1 MQITTQTGSKII
13 NLKLTELVPVL
24 KLFASIKSQ
33 AYSPCNKYDVSRI
46 QVKAKKTK

>member
-13 NLKLTELVPVL
+13 NLKLNELVPVL
-24 KLFASIKSQ
+24 KLFASIKSE
-33 AYSPCNKYDVSRI
+33 AYSQYNKYNVSRI

>member
-13 NLKLTELVPVL
+13 NLKVPVL
-24 KLFASIKSQ
+24 KLFSSIKSE
-33 AYSPCNKYDVSRI
+33 AYSPCKKYNVSRI